1 MTFGDL
7 GIELSSLV
15 GATALLLVL
24 VLIQATAGVQA
35 QGAMVMAG
43 SRDNLPPPKPFQ
55 ARMLRVVDN
64 HREGLIM
71 FAPLVL
77 AAAAADQFDA
87 QSALGAQIFLWS
99 RLAHAVLYIA
109 GVPLVRPL
117 AWAAGLFGTLW
128 VLLALIGVI

>member
-7 GIELSSLV
+7 GVELSALV

-24 VLIQATAGVQA
+24 VLVQATAGVMA
-35 QGAMVMAG
+35 QGLMAMAG
-43 SRDNLPPPKPFQ
+43 SRDNLPPPKTFQ

-71 FAPLVL
+71 FAPLALVG
-77 AAAAADQFDA
+77 AAANQFDA

-99 RLAHAVLYIA
+99 RVAHAVLYIA
-109 GVPLVRPL
+109 AVPLVRPL
-117 AWAAGLFGTLW
+117 AWAAGLVGTGM
-128 VLLALIGVI
+128 VLVSLIQ